1 MLPKVCI
8 IGAGCSGFTT
18 AKALADRGIP
28 FDCFDMS
35 DQIGGNWVFKNRN
48 GRSACY
54 QSLHID
60 TSKYRMQFEDLPL
73 QPGCAVLIVNLINRD
88 LNGKYGCVLG
98 LDTSGRY
105 QVSIRG
111 VVAPVLIKR
120 ISLYTSGCA
129 FVDTADYDD
138 DYPLDDEYPPDP

>member
-35 DQIGGNWVFKNRN
+35 DQIGGNWVFKNKN

-54 QSLHID
+54 QSL
-60 TSKYRMQFEDLPL
+60 
-73 QPGCAVLIVNLINRD
+73 
-88 LNGKYGCVLG
+88 
-98 LDTSGRY
+98 
-105 QVSIRG
+105 RG
-111 VVAPVLIKR
+111 PKLVPYLA
-120 ISLYTSGCA
+120 SCG
-129 FVDTADYDD
+129 
-138 DYPLDDEYPPDP
+138 